1 MQINKG
7 YYMELIDRSTSRILF
22 SAATDEVTPEAFKR
36 LWETVGET
44 VRSGMTRGADRQAYF
59 ELRVTPISG

>member
-22 SAATDEVTPEAFKR
+22 SAATDEITEAAFKA
-36 LWETVGET
+36 LWVEVGNT
-44 VRSGMTRGADRQAYF
+44 VRNGMNRGADRQAYF
-59 ELRVTPISG
+59 ELRVTPIIG